1 EFNKP
6 DFEKRNVTIVTLL
19 YICNGHYTSQ
29 YFTKSPVPFIYRLH
43 RPSSLVFLAHCYL
56 FAKDPMLTEFHR
68 LLEQE
73 IPRLRRYARA
83 LTRNSDR
90 ADDLVQETLT
100 RAIAKA
106 HLWQTGTDIRAWL
119 FTIMHNQ
126 NVNAVGRAI
135 RDGA

>member
-1 EFNKP
+1 M
-6 DFEKRNVTIVTLL
+6 D
-19 YICNGHYTSQ
+19 
-29 YFTKSPVPFIYRLH
+29 LH
-43 RPSSLVFLAHCYL
+43 RPCKVCPP
-56 FAKDPMLTEFHR
+56 KGGDPCAPGETKVSEFHR
-68 LLEQE
+68 LIEQE

-106 HLWQTGTDIRAWL
+106 HLWQTGTDMRAWL

-126 NVNAVGRAI
+126 NVNAVRRAI
-135 RDGA
+135 RDEAGVDIDQISSPLV